1 MAEDVLTTSKTFDVQ
16 IDSPKAAEIV
26 IGSPMDNGGIIA
38 ITENG
43 KHVVSDY
50 DIAEVDVQPLPPHT
64 KEITIT
70 ENGTTEVTPDE
81 GRLLDK
87 VVVKT
92 DTTKA
97 NLTEFINNGGTL
109 AAYKGTEMPDIDWD
123 KVMIT
128 DWKYFFINAKNVS
141 LKDVNFSTAVIL
153 NSFCLETT
161 IIDTELDL
169 NIPNATSISYA
180 FNYVYGNLKKLTI
193 DAPNLIKT
201 NNQFNYCNTI
211 EELSLLN
218 TTKMKLLNYSF
229 TNCNNLRKL
238 SAIECESLIEFPGVF
253 NGNQP
258 ALEDF
263 GGFINIGK
271 GVPVNSVFTLSIKN
285 APKLTHQSLLNV
297 LNALYDLTQLRRSN
311 PLVLQLG
318 EANYNK
324 LTEDEIKI
332 ATDKGWTVTQ

>member
-16 IDSPKAAEIV
+16 IDPPKVAEIV
-26 IGSPMDNGGIIA
+26 IGNPMDKGGIIT

-43 KHVVSDY
+43 KHIVSGY
-50 DIAEVDVQPLPPHT
+50 DLAEVDVQPLPPQT
-64 KEITIT
+64 KEVTIT

-87 VVVKT
+87 VIIKA
-92 DTTKA
+92 DTAKA

-109 AAYKGTEMPDIDWD
+109 AAYKGTEMPEVDWD
-123 KVMIT
+123 RVTIT
-128 DWKYFFINAKNVS
+128 NWSNFFRNAKNIS
-141 LKDVNFSTAVIL
+141 LKDVNFSTATIA
-153 NSFCLETT
+153 NYFCTETT
-161 IIDTELDL
+161 IVDTELHLDMPKIT
-169 NIPNATSISYA
+169 NISYG

-193 DAPNLIKT
+193 DAPNLVAS
-201 NNQFNYCNTI
+201 NNQFTYCNTL

-218 TTKMKLLNYSF
+218 TTKMQLINYSF

-238 SAIECESLIEFPGVF
+238 SAIQCESLVCFPGVF

-258 ALEDF
+258 KLEDF

-271 GVPVNSVFTLSIKN
+271 NIPASSVFTLNLSN
-285 APKLTHQSLLNV
+285 AHKLSHQSLLNV
-297 LNALYDLTQLRRSN
+297 LDGLYDLTELHRSK
-311 PLVLQLG
+311 PLIVQLG

-324 LTEDEIKI
+324 ITEDEIKI

>member
-50 DIAEVDVQPLPPHT
+50 DIAEVDVQLLPPQT
-64 KEITIT
+64 KEVTIT

-81 GRLLDK
+81 GRLMDK

-97 NLTEFINNGGTL
+97 NLTDFINNGGTL
-109 AAYKGTEMPDIDWD
+109 AAYKGTEMPDVDWD

-128 DWKYFFINAKNVS
+128 DWKNFFRNAKNVS

-153 NSFCLETT
+153 NYFCTETA

-193 DAPNLIKT
+193 DAPNLINT

-218 TTKMKLLNYSF
+218 TTKMQLLNYSF

-238 SAIECESLIEFPGVF
+238 SAIECESLIGFLGVF

-271 GVPVNSVFTLSIKN
+271 GVPVNSVFTLSIEN

-297 LNALYDLTQLRRSN
+297 LNALYDLTQLHRSN

-324 LTEDEIKI
+324 ITEDEIKI